1 MAVTINDL
9 LDQLAEDESRKAQ
22 LQIYFNTAAS
32 WIKNAISSEVE
43 DSKFFE
49 TPQAEPL
56 MDLAVLS
63 YAMDLWTHRS
73 ETLPPTTAVWH
84 MVGQLRG
91 LYSSWK
97 EAQDETLQTE

>member
-9 LDQLAEDESRKAQ
+9 LDQLAEDESRKPQ
-22 LQIYFNTAAS
+22 LQIYFNTATS
-32 WIKNAISSEVE
+32 WVKNAISSEKK

-49 TPQAEPL
+49 TPQAEAL
-56 MDLAVLS
+56 VDLAILS

-97 EAQDETLQTE
+97 EGQDESLQTE